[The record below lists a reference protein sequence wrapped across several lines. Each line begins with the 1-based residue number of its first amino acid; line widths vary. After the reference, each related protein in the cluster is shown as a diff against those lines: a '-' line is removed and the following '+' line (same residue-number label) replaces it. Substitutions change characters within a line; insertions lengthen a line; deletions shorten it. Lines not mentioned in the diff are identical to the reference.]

1 MWENGRE
8 EKNNEMCKRISVCV
22 CLWVCEFGCLC
33 SLFSY
38 SIWWLCMSVCA
49 GALMCAWVSEY
60 ASNIFILTSSEK
72 FSANT
77 QNMSSFFYSSF
88 SSLSTSCC
96 VCCRW
101 NWLFLQFEFFFHVLS
116 SHSILS
122 AQKPFQLAQYSF
134 VYFELKWKQKS
145 FISFTCLV
153 KWSTSD
159 SKSIENRTTLLCVC
173 RVACTLYRSLAW
185 QLASVYRCVCV
196 YFPWISC
203 VACSDVTIEIIL
215 WYNGDQI
222 SNFIL
227 LKWQMFVIGWA
238 STSSSPSSPFLCAAH
253 QYTHSH
259 TQYKRTL
266 IDCTAAEIISHSHQC
281 KTQSTHSLFR
291 FTHFTL
297 TYLPHK
303 RVETCIDTHAH
314 IRICAVSGI
323 QTHEYSNKSTNT
335 TKKQQQQK
343 HNMNDAYQFKDANH
357 FQRIN

>member
-1 MWENGRE
+1 ME
-8 EKNNEMCKRISVCV
+8 EKRKIMKCVSAFACVCACECASSGVCALFFRIQFGDCVCV
-22 CLWVCEFGCLC
+22 CVCWRA
-33 SLFSY
+33 Y
-38 SIWWLCMSVCA
+38 VC
-49 GALMCAWVSEY
+49 VSEWICFEY
-60 ASNIFILTSSEK
+60 IYSNFIWKIQCQHTEYVGV
-72 FSANT
+72 F
-77 QNMSSFFYSSF
+77 SF

-101 NWLFLQFEFFFHVLS
+101 NWLFLQFEFFFMFCHLIPFYRHKNLS
-116 SHSILS
+116 GLHNIHLSIS
-122 AQKPFQLAQYSF
+122 SWNESRNRSF
-134 VYFELKWKQKS
+134 LLLIWWNGALPIPNRLK
-145 FISFTCLV
+145 IVRLC
-153 KWSTSD
+153 
-159 SKSIENRTTLLCVC
+159 CVC
-173 RVACTLYRSLAW
+173 AELPALSTVHSLGS
-185 QLASVYRCVCV
+185 LPLSIGVCV

-227 LKWQMFVIGWA
+227 LKWQMFVIRWA

-259 TQYKRTL
+259 TQYKRTH

-314 IRICAVSGI
+314 IRIYAVSGI

-343 HNMNDAYQFKDANH
+343 HNMNDAYQFKSANH